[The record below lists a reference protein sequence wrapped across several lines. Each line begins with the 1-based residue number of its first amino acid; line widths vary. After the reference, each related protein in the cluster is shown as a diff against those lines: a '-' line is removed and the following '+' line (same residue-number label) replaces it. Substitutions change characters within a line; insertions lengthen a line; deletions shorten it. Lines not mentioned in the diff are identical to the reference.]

1 MKGLPRVLVAL
12 LALFFTSAAPA
23 ADRYN
28 VNLTR
33 KDSNLYKVDG
43 TSFWVQTQ
51 YCYAYGY
58 GEEAILS
65 PDEVIF
71 LEDGDK
77 CDVKRI
83 LKEISVAAGT
93 HEVTLSRED
102 DNLYATLDGT
112 LVETTLCLNLA
123 LGDEAILRMN
133 GYGGGTVIFV
143 NDADKCDVETVFS
156 QATL

>member
-58 GEEAILS
+58 GEEANLS
-65 PDEVIF
+65 PDEVII

-77 CDVKRI
+77 
-83 LKEISVAAGT
+83 
-93 HEVTLSRED
+93 
-102 DNLYATLDGT
+102 
-112 LVETTLCLNLA
+112 
-123 LGDEAILRMN
+123 
-133 GYGGGTVIFV
+133 
-143 NDADKCDVETVFS
+143 
-156 QATL
+156 